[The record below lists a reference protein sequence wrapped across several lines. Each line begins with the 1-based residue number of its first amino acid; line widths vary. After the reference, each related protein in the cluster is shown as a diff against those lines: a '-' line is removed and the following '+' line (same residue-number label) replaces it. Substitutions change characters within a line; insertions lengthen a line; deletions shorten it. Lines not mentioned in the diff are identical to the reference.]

1 MPKIVYDY
9 SKLLGRMREMNYTQ
23 NVLSNRIG
31 ISEASL
37 NSKLGNK
44 VDFKQN
50 EITRICNV
58 LDITPE
64 LVTVYFFTKA
74 LQISKVLFLLLFFR
88 YQKKQVHIMT
98 TKKVYNI
105 DEVAEMLQTSHVT
118 VRGLIKKGYLKAFKL
133 GRYLIRDKDIDD
145 FLESAVGKDF
155 TGGEPVSLCN
165 GGVQ

>member
-31 ISEASL
+31 ISKASL

-74 LQISKVLFLLLFFR
+74 L
-88 YQKKQVHIMT
+88 
-98 TKKVYNI
+98 
-105 DEVAEMLQTSHVT
+105 
-118 VRGLIKKGYLKAFKL
+118 
-133 GRYLIRDKDIDD
+133 
-145 FLESAVGKDF
+145 
-155 TGGEPVSLCN
+155 
-165 GGVQ
+165 